1 MEEEYQFF
9 LHNKTWTLTPLP
21 SDRTPISCCSLLKR
35 KYNPDDTI
43 ARFKALLVARG
54 YTRVPGFDYHDT
66 FSPVVCLISLQVLF
80 ALAVGFNPEVDHL
93 DIQTIFLHG
102 DLPDE
107 LYMSQPQH
115 FVSSKHHSNMYIRHT
130 PPLLLII
137 ALYINDIAILCSTR
151 TSIKTTK
158 VELHL
163 LHTYA
168 FDNVKPI
175 HTPLA
180 LKTKYSIYD
189 APSDSTFEASLSLII
204 GWSTNR
210 QVPLSC
216 FLSRFHLC
224 FDINYLSYYMYN
236 PSLTHWYSLKEC
248 LRYLQHT
255 KFYGIHYTGG
265 AVAWFCEKQT
275 FVALSPAEAEFV
287 AIALITKE
295 GISLQTLLKELLPMR
310 MIPLKIMC
318 DNQSCI
324 HLASNPKHSEKTKHV
339 DRKYHFIRELVE
351 QKKIHLSYVST
362 HITWTDLLTTSLA
375 ADKFILC
382 TKHLGL

>member
-107 LYMSQPQH
+107 LY
-115 FVSSKHHSNMYIRHT
+115 I
-130 PPLLLII
+130 
-137 ALYINDIAILCSTR
+137 TR

-158 VELHL
+158 VELRSAFSTFDIGPLTFFLGMHIVPDRNPENLHQHQLNLATDL

-236 PSLTHWYSLKEC
+236 PSLTHWYSLKGC